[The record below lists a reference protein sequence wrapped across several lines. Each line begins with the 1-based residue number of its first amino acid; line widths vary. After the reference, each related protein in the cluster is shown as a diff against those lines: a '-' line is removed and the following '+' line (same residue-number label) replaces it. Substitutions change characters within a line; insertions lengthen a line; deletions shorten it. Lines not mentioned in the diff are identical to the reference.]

1 MLVKPTLITLLFAG
15 AAVAAP
21 SWNAGRADVR
31 VICPMTTGGSF
42 DASTS
47 ALGGTLT
54 PGAGAS
60 SALEGSPV
68 VDLRTLDTGIGLRN
82 EHLRETYLEIDKGP
96 GFDQAMVT
104 DINLKDLNPA
114 APQGKGSFTG
124 SLTLHGVTKPIAGG
138 VDVRSSGGGL
148 QVRASFP
155 LNLSDYGIREPR
167 YLGIGVRNT
176 VQIEATFAVTH

>member
-1 MLVKPTLITLLFAG
+1 MKPTLIALLFAG
-15 AAVAAP
+15 AVVAAP

-42 DASTS
+42 DARTS
-47 ALGGTLT
+47 ALRGSLT
-54 PGAGAS
+54 PSASGS
-60 SALEGSPV
+60 SAFEGSLV

-96 GFDQAMVT
+96 GFNQAIVT
-104 DINLKDLNPA
+104 DIDLKDLNPA

-124 SLTLHGVTKPIAGG
+124 SLTLHGVTKRVAGG
-138 VDVRSSGGGL
+138 VDVRSSADGL
-148 QVRASFP
+148 RVR
-155 LNLSDYGIREPR
+155 DYGIREPR

-176 VQIEATFAVTH
+176 VQIEAAFAVTH